1 MKAKKI
7 IACLLAVVT
16 LFCFVS
22 CGNNGT
28 VNTNGDVSTQELTG
42 SADAASEASLS
53 TTTTQ
58 LTTEA
63 TTLPDDEKVTISFSD
78 KDALNKSYDLVYNKL
93 KQLGFTNIELSQ
105 SEMDYQN
112 QEEFNG
118 AVTSVSIGGKSEF
131 SKGESFEKDIE
142 IVISYVKDYRIKI
155 SKESEFFEGYDY
167 EKVVSVFKDAG
178 FTDVDAFAVET
189 EYDESYNN
197 GSVISVEVDGDEY
210 YEAGESYFSDTPIVI
225 YYRDMQEKPVET
237 TAYTTTRATTEAT
250 TRAYSQSSDS
260 VWISQSGSKYHSSSS
275 CSGMNNP
282 SEVSKSQAISWGYEP
297 CKKCYG

>member
-7 IACLLAVVT
+7 IACLLVAIT
-16 LFCFVS
+16 LFCFS
-22 CGNNGT
+22 NCGNSGT
-28 VNTNGDVSTQELTG
+28 VSTQEITA
-42 SADAASEASLS
+42 SEDAASEASLL

-63 TTLPDDEKVTISFSD
+63 TTLPDDEKVTISFSNE
-78 KDALNKSYDLVYNKL
+78 DALNKSYDLVYNKL

-118 AVTSVSIGGKSEF
+118 AVTSVSVGGKSEF
-131 SKGESFEKDIE
+131 SKDESFEKDIE

-167 EKVVSVFKDAG
+167 EKVVSVFKNAG
-178 FTDVDAFAVET
+178 FTDIDAVSVET
-189 EYDESYNN
+189 EYDESYND
-197 GSVISVEVDGDEY
+197 GSVIRVEVDGDEY
-210 YEAGESYFSDTPIVI
+210 YDAGEVYFADTPIVI
-225 YYRDMQEKPVET
+225 YYRDMQAKPVET

-250 TRAYSQSSDS
+250 TERAYSQSSDS
-260 VWISQSGSKYHSSSS
+260 VWIPQSGSKYHSSSS
-275 CSGMNNP
+275 CSGMKNP
-282 SEVSKSQAISWGYEP
+282 SKVSKSQAISWGYEP

>member
-1 MKAKKI
+1 MLVA
-7 IACLLAVVT
+7 IA

-42 SADAASEASLS
+42 SSDPASEASLS

-78 KDALNKSYDLVYNKL
+78 EDALNKSYDLVYNKL

-112 QEEFNG
+112 GEEFNG
-118 AVTSVSIGGKSEF
+118 TVTSVSIGGKSEF

-167 EKVVSVFKDAG
+167 EKVVSVFKNAG
-178 FTDVDAFAVET
+178 FTDIDAVSVET
-189 EYDESYNN
+189 EYDESYND
-197 GSVISVEVDGDEY
+197 GSVIRVEVDGDEY
-210 YEAGESYFSDTPIVI
+210 YDAGEAYFADTPIVI
-225 YYRDMQEKPVET
+225 YYRDMQAKPVET

-250 TRAYSQSSDS
+250 TRDYSQSSDS
-260 VWISQSGSKYHSSSS
+260 VWIPQSGSKYHRTAS
-275 CSGMNNP
+275 CSGMKNP